1 MHRRIG
7 LVFVLVSV
15 LLALWAVPALAAG
28 PDPTGESNIPRENKI
43 TLSVSGKGTVAAAP
57 STAQI
62 TFAVQTTG
70 KTAQEAQRENAR
82 ILDRVFTELLAFGI
96 DKQDIRTMNYNVWPD
111 YNWKKQEEGQPPE
124 IIGYRVNNE
133 ISVTVRKLDELGK
146 IIDLAMAAGVNQVY
160 GVQFLPDDQSALYLR
175 ALEQA
180 VAEAQQK
187 ARVICRA
194 VGMSIKGV
202 VTVNEGGP
210 LYEVPLRAGAYTG
223 GDGAEPVT
231 PISPGQI
238 AITAQVNIVYEI
250 E

>member
-28 PDPTGESNIPRENKI
+28 PDPTGESNIPRGNKI

-111 YNWKKQEEGQPPE
+111 YNWKKQEEGQ
-124 IIGYRVNNE
+124 
-133 ISVTVRKLDELGK
+133 
-146 IIDLAMAAGVNQVY
+146 
-160 GVQFLPDDQSALYLR
+160 
-175 ALEQA
+175 
-180 VAEAQQK
+180 
-187 ARVICRA
+187 
-194 VGMSIKGV
+194 
-202 VTVNEGGP
+202 
-210 LYEVPLRAGAYTG
+210 
-223 GDGAEPVT
+223 
-231 PISPGQI
+231 
-238 AITAQVNIVYEI
+238 
-250 E
+250 